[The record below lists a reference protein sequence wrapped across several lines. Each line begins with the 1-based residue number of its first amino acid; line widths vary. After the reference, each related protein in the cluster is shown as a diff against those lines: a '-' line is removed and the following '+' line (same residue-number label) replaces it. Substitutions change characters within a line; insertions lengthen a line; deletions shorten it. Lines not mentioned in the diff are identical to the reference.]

1 MSQNNEYS
9 NVPVYTGCP
18 PAEQGAGFFQPPA
31 PAAEGILATD
41 QARAVAE
48 VQAALVIA
56 ASRPRNELRARDRL
70 LQACQRVNLA
80 SGALYQYSRGGTAVS
95 GPSIRLAEAAARSW
109 GNMTYGFRELSRRTG
124 ESECEAFAWDLETNT
139 KAVRQFSVRH
149 RRDTKKG
156 GYDLTDE
163 RDIYELMANQAQRR
177 VRAAILEIIPGDI
190 MEDAVA
196 ECEKTMHAN
205 VGNVAEAAAKLIQ
218 AFADMGIPRESVEKR
233 LGHRIDAIQPA
244 QIIAFRKIYASIKDG
259 MSEPKDWF
267 DLPANDT
274 PEPAT
279 QAAQAEAPAPE
290 QEENAKPAKSAG
302 KKRTS
307 PAAKSPAP
315 AASTGPNSPA
325 QTSAPDSAAKT
336 AAAPQGSAAFSAQNA
351 SDSPSPTGRGGGRHG
366 AEVFGPAAG
375 LITCPNTGQ
384 QVDELDCTAKSC
396 REGCPVFEF

>member
-1 MSQNNEYS
+1 MSQTNEYA
-9 NVPVYTGCP
+9 NVPVYTGRP

-95 GPSIRLAEAAARSW
+95 GPSIRLAEAAARAW
-109 GNMTYGFRELSRRTG
+109 GNMNYGFRELSRRTG
-124 ESECEAFAWDLETNT
+124 ESECEAYAWDLETNT

-196 ECEKTMHAN
+196 ECEKTMKAN
-205 VGNVAEAAAKLIQ
+205 VGNVAEAAAKLVQ
-218 AFADMGIPRESVEKR
+218 AFADMGIPREAVEKR

-267 DLPANDT
+267 DLPSDT
-274 PEPAT
+274 GAEPP
-279 QAAQAEAPAPE
+279 AQTEAPAPE
-290 QEENAKPAKSAG
+290 QPARQKEATSDDTPAKPAG
-302 KKRTS
+302 KKRAA

-315 AASTGPNSPA
+315 AASTGPDSPV
-325 QTSAPDSAAKT
+325 PHP
-336 AAAPQGSAAFSAQNA
+336 AAPAAGAAPAGKQ
-351 SDSPSPTGRGGGRHG
+351 PSQSRAEATPPPLTHNPQTG
-366 AEVFGPAAG
+366 EVFGPAAG
-375 LITCPNTGQ
+375 LITCPNTGR

>member
-1 MSQNNEYS
+1 MSQTHEYA
-9 NVPVYTGCP
+9 NVPVHTGIP
-18 PAEQGAGFFQPPA
+18 RAEQGAGFFQPQA
-31 PAAEGILATD
+31 PAADGILATD

-80 SGALYQYSRGGTAVS
+80 SGALYQYTRGGTAVS
-95 GPSIRLAEAAARSW
+95 GPSIRLAEAAARAW
-109 GNMTYGFRELSRRTG
+109 GNMNYGFRELSRRTG

-163 RDIYELMANQAQRR
+163 RDIYELMASQAQRR

-196 ECEKTMHAN
+196 ECEKTMKAN
-205 VGNVAEAAAKLIQ
+205 VGNVAEAAAKLVQ
-218 AFADMGIPRESVEKR
+218 AFADMGIPREAVEKR

-259 MSEPKDWF
+259 MSAPKDWF
-267 DLPANDT
+267 NI
-274 PEPAT
+274 E
-279 QAAQAEAPAPE
+279 QAAPNPTTVAQSDACSTPSAAPAPE
-290 QEENAKPAKSAG
+290 SAS
-302 KKRTS
+302 T
-307 PAAKSPAP
+307 PAP
-315 AASTGPNSPA
+315 SEQSAPA
-325 QTSAPDSAAKT
+325 QPV
-336 AAAPQGSAAFSAQNA
+336 QAQPESYGDANE
-351 SDSPSPTGRGGGRHG
+351 SFECSLDKGRMVTEGDCEACARRSKCPEWGGG
-366 AEVFGPAAG
+366 E
-375 LITCPNTGQ
+375 Q
-384 QVDELDCTAKSC
+384 Q
-396 REGCPVFEF
+396 

>member
-1 MSQNNEYS
+1 MTQTTQYD
-9 NVPVYTGCP
+9 NVPVYTGRP
-18 PAEQGAGFFQPPA
+18 SAEQSAGFFQPSA

-95 GPSIRLAEAAARSW
+95 GPSIRLAEAAARAW

-124 ESECEAFAWDLETNT
+124 ESECEAYAWDLETNT

-196 ECEKTMHAN
+196 ECEKTMKAN
-205 VGNVAEAAAKLIQ
+205 VGNITEAAAKLVQ
-218 AFADMGIPRESVEKR
+218 AFADMGIPREAVEKR

-267 DLPANDT
+267 DLPTDT
-274 PEPAT
+274 GAESPAQT
-279 QAAQAEAPAPE
+279 EAATTE
-290 QEENAKPAKSAG
+290 QEESPAKPAG
-302 KKRTS
+302 KKR
-307 PAAKSPAP
+307 AKNPEPPFEPDAKQ
-315 AASTGPNSPA
+315 ASESLIEC
-325 QTSAPDSAAKT
+325 PD
-336 AAAPQGSAAFSAQNA
+336 
-351 SDSPSPTGRGGGRHG
+351 RGGSMID
-366 AEVFGPAAG
+366 EWECAG
-375 LITCPNTGQ
+375 CAHRQ
-384 QVDELDCTAKSC
+384 
-396 REGCPVFEF
+396 GCSSWEE

>member
-1 MSQNNEYS
+1 MSQTHEYA
-9 NVPVYTGCP
+9 NVPVHTGIP
-18 PAEQGAGFFQPPA
+18 RAEQGAGFFQPQA
-31 PAAEGILATD
+31 PAADGILATD

-80 SGALYQYSRGGTAVS
+80 SGALYQYTRGGTAVS
-95 GPSIRLAEAAARSW
+95 GPSIRLAEAAARAW
-109 GNMTYGFRELSRRTG
+109 GNMNYGFRELSRRTG

-163 RDIYELMANQAQRR
+163 RDIYELMASQAQRR

-196 ECEKTMHAN
+196 ECEKTMKAN
-205 VGNVAEAAAKLIQ
+205 VGNVAEAAAKLVQ
-218 AFADMGIPRESVEKR
+218 AFADMGIPREAVEKR

-259 MSEPKDWF
+259 MSAPKDWF
-267 DLPANDT
+267 NI
-274 PEPAT
+274 E
-279 QAAQAEAPAPE
+279 QAAPNPTTVAQSDACSTPSAAPAPE
-290 QEENAKPAKSAG
+290 SAS
-302 KKRTS
+302 T
-307 PAAKSPAP
+307 PAP
-315 AASTGPNSPA
+315 SEQSAPA
-325 QTSAPDSAAKT
+325 QP
-336 AAAPQGSAAFSAQNA
+336 AQAQPESYGDANEPFEC
-351 SDSPSPTGRGGGRHG
+351 SLDKGRMVTEDDCEACARRSKCPEWGGG
-366 AEVFGPAAG
+366 E
-375 LITCPNTGQ
+375 Q
-384 QVDELDCTAKSC
+384 Q
-396 REGCPVFEF
+396 

>member
-1 MSQNNEYS
+1 MTQINYD
-9 NVPVYTGCP
+9 NVPVFSGRA
-18 PAEQGAGFFQPPA
+18 PAEQTTGFFQPPA

-41 QARAVAE
+41 QARAMAE

-95 GPSIRLAEAAARSW
+95 GPSIRLAEAAARAW
-109 GNMTYGFRELSRRTG
+109 GNMNYGFRELSRRAG
-124 ESECEAFAWDLETNT
+124 ESECEAYAWDLETNT

-196 ECEKTMHAN
+196 ECEKTMKAN
-205 VGNVAEAAAKLIQ
+205 VGNVAEAAARLVQ
-218 AFADMGIPRESVEKR
+218 AFADMGIPREAVEKR

-274 PEPAT
+274 SEPAAQT
-279 QAAQAEAPAPE
+279 AQAEASTP
-290 QEENAKPAKSAG
+290 AKPAG
-302 KKRTS
+302 KKRAAT
-307 PAAKSPAP
+307 AAKSPAP
-315 AASTGPNSPA
+315 AASTGP
-325 QTSAPDSAAKT
+325 
-336 AAAPQGSAAFSAQNA
+336 
-351 SDSPSPTGRGGGRHG
+351 DSPVPHP
-366 AEVFGPAAG
+366 AAPAAG
-375 LITCPNTGQ
+375 AAPAGELPELAEASPVSFSGTDSSYLIPCPRKSGSM
-384 QVDELDCTAKSC
+384 VDERDCAGKVC
-396 REGCPVFEF
+396 REGCPQFD

>member
-1 MSQNNEYS
+1 MSQTDNYA
-9 NVPVYTGCP
+9 NVPVYTGQP
-18 PAEQGAGFFQPPA
+18 PATQSAGFFQPSA
-31 PAAEGILATD
+31 PEAEGILATD

-80 SGALYQYSRGGTAVS
+80 SGALYQYSRGGTAIS
-95 GPSIRLAEAAARSW
+95 GPSIRLAEAAARAW

-124 ESECEAFAWDLETNT
+124 ESECEAYAWDLETNT

-196 ECEKTMHAN
+196 ECEKTMKAN
-205 VGNVAEAAAKLIQ
+205 VGNITEAAAKLVQ
-218 AFADMGIPRESVEKR
+218 AFADMGIPREAVEKR

-267 DLPANDT
+267 DLPTDT
-274 PEPAT
+274 GAGSPAQT
-279 QAAQAEAPAPE
+279 EAAVTE
-290 QEENAKPAKSAG
+290 QEESPAKPAG
-302 KKRTS
+302 KKR
-307 PAAKSPAP
+307 AKNPEP
-315 AASTGPNSPA
+315 PFE
-325 QTSAPDSAAKT
+325 PDAKQ
-336 AAAPQGSAAFSAQNA
+336 ALESLIACP
-351 SDSPSPTGRGGGRHG
+351 DRGGSMIDDW
-366 AEVFGPAAG
+366 ECAA
-375 LITCPNTGQ
+375 CAHRQ
-384 QVDELDCTAKSC
+384 
-396 REGCPVFEF
+396 GCPSWEE